1 MQDNGNLRPPK
12 RPGYGTVGR
21 PIKLRANFFRMNIS
35 PRLSDLYHYDVEITP
50 NKCPRMV
57 KRDVVNQIVMKYR
70 STVFQGHDPAFD
82 GERNLY
88 SSIKLP
94 SPVSESICEST
105 DYYFFA
111 ALSCKRCTKCHDCN
125 SWVPHSGK
133 SEWLLILLILTVLYI
148 IIMSFCTGW
157 TWCHTSRWGW

>member
-50 NKCPRMV
+50 NKCPRTV

-82 GERNLY
+82 GEKNLY

-105 DYYFFA
+105 DYFS
-111 ALSCKRCTKCHDCN
+111 LHCLVN
-125 SWVPHSGK
+125 SVSNVMIVTLEYH
-133 SEWLLILLILTVLYI
+133 TVVRVNDY
-148 IIMSFCTGW
+148 
-157 TWCHTSRWGW
+157 

>member
-21 PIKLRANFFRMNIS
+21 PIKLRANFFRMNIP

-50 NKCPRMV
+50 NKCPRIV

-82 GERNLY
+82 GEKNLY

-94 SPVSESICEST
+94 SPVSESTCESN
-105 DYYFFA
+105 DYFLLHCLVNSVPNVMIVTLEYQTVV
-111 ALSCKRCTKCHDCN
+111 RVNDC
-125 SWVPHSGK
+125 
-133 SEWLLILLILTVLYI
+133 
-148 IIMSFCTGW
+148 
-157 TWCHTSRWGW
+157 